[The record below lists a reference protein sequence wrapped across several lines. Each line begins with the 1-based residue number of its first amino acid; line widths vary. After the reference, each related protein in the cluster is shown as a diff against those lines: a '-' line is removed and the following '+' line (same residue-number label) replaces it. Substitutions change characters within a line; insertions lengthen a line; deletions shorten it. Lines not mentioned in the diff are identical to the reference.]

1 MKTLVVDDSPAMR
14 MFIRRVLELS
24 GLEADIIAEASNG
37 REALE
42 LLQDQRVDLLL
53 CDINMPEMNGEQLLA
68 ALAEKGISDRACV
81 VVVSTDSTTTRMER
95 MRRLGARGYLTKPF
109 TPETMRETLD
119 RALSETYA

>member
-1 MKTLVVDDSPAMR
+1 DDSPAMR

-24 GLEADIIAEASNG
+24 GFEAEIIAEASNG

-42 LLQDQRVDLLL
+42 LLEDQSVDLLL

-68 ALAEKGISDRACV
+68 AMTKKGISESTCV
-81 VVVSTDSTTTRMER
+81 VVVSTDATTTRMDR

-119 RALSETYA
+119 RALGKT